1 MNRSVTNTVPYNL
14 QHGLANQEVL
24 SWIQQLQSKFIA
36 EGKEVNKETITAFAW
51 ETLKAGKVIP
61 G

>member
-1 MNRSVTNTVPYNL
+1 ML
-14 QHGLANQEVL
+14 WQHGLANQEVL
-24 SWIQQLQSKFIA
+24 SWIQQLQAKFIA